1 MFLLFFVIWIIFNGQ
16 LTLEIALF
24 GVGISA
30 VMYWFICKFFDYS
43 IKREVINIKLFGY
56 VIKYVV
62 VLVWEIIKANIQVI
76 KMIGTS
82 RYELE
87 PALLTFHIELKTES
101 ARVLLA
107 NSITLTPGTIT
118 VALDG
123 DEYMV
128 HCLDKSFGVGI
139 DKSVFVE
146 MLTKMEELASDYIKE
161 EEEC

>member
-1 MFLLFFVIWIIFNGQ
+1 MFILFFIIWVIFNGQ

-30 VMYWFICKFFDYS
+30 VMYWFICKFFGYS
-43 IKREVINIKLFGY
+43 IKREAVNIKLTGY
-56 VIKYVV
+56 VIKYIA
-62 VLVWEIIKANIQVI
+62 VLVWEIIKANVQVV

-87 PALLTFHIELKTES
+87 PALVTFHTELKTES

-118 VALDG
+118 VSLDG

-128 HCLDKSFGVGI
+128 HCLDKSLGAGI
-139 DKSVFVE
+139 DESVFVK
-146 MLTKMEELASDYIKE
+146 MLTKMEEVAADYIKE
-161 EEEC
+161 VPEC

>member
-1 MFLLFFVIWIIFNGQ
+1 MFLLFFILWIIFNGQ

-24 GVGISA
+24 GIAISA
-30 VMYWFICKFFDYS
+30 AMYWFICKFFDYS
-43 IKREVINIKLFGY
+43 LKRELLNIKLAGY
-56 VIKYVV
+56 VIKYLY
-62 VLVWEIIKANIQVI
+62 VLVVEIIKANLQVI
-76 KMIGTS
+76 GMIGTS
-82 RYELE
+82 KYELE
-87 PALLTFHIELKTES
+87 PALVTFHVDLKTES

-128 HCLDKSFGVGI
+128 HCLDKSLGAGI

-146 MLTKMEELASDYIKE
+146 MLTKMEEVAADYIKE
-161 EEEC
+161 VPEC

>member
-1 MFLLFFVIWIIFNGQ
+1 MFILFFIIWVIFNGQ

-24 GVGISA
+24 GVAISA
-30 VMYWFICKFFDYS
+30 VMYWFICKFFGYS
-43 IKREVINIKLFGY
+43 LKRELLNIKLSGY
-56 VIKYVV
+56 VIKYLA
-62 VLVWEIIKANIQVI
+62 VLVWEIIKANIQVV
-76 KMIGTS
+76 KLIGTA

-87 PALLTFHIELKTES
+87 PALVTFHTELKTES

-118 VALDG
+118 VSLDG

-128 HCLDKSFGVGI
+128 HCLDKSLGAGI

-146 MLTKMEELASDYIKE
+146 MLTKMEELALPYIE
-161 EEEC
+161 EVSEC

>member
-1 MFLLFFVIWIIFNGQ
+1 MFILFFIIWIIFNGQ

-24 GVGISA
+24 GIAISTI
-30 VMYWFICKFFDYS
+30 MYWFVCKFFGYS
-43 IKREVINIKLFGY
+43 IKREVLNIKLFGY
-56 VIKYVV
+56 VIKYFA
-62 VLVWEIIKANIQVI
+62 VLVWEIIKANVQVV

-87 PALLTFHIELKTES
+87 PALVTFHTNLKTES

-118 VALDG
+118 VSLDE

-128 HCLDKSFGVGI
+128 HCLDKSLGIGI
-139 DKSVFVE
+139 DESVFVE
-146 MLTKMEELASDYIKE
+146 MLTKMEEVAAEYIKE
-161 EEEC
+161 VPEC